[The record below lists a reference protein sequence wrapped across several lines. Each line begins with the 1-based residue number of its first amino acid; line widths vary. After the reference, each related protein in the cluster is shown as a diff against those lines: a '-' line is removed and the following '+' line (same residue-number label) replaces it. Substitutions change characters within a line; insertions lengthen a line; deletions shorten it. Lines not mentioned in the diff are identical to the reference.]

1 MSDWKAG
8 MAFDSILQTPLDFYD
23 VTYAN
28 GHTVRYEK
36 ERPHGEWIKVEF
48 RTKEEKLFYGDAY
61 RCSHCKVISDT
72 HGSAPYCENCGAD
85 MSAND
90 RQVTGK
96 LDDNTTLLYSMTNGD
111 NFIGREGEKE

>member
-1 MSDWKAG
+1 MTEE
-8 MAFDSILQTPLDFYD
+8 Q
-23 VTYAN
+23 
-28 GHTVRYEK
+28 YEK
-36 ERPHGEWIKVEF
+36 IDRNLKDRPHGEWIKVEF